1 MIMPLDY
8 LSRQLLNEDF
18 KNGLD
23 HNLRE
28 QI

>member
-28 QI
+28 